1 MTEPARVFVIGG
13 ANADIKSRVDAPLV
27 TGTSNPGATSVRAG
41 GVARNV
47 AESLAR
53 LGMRVNLLSAV
64 GDDAFGRFVLAQ
76 ATGAGIDTRRVLT
89 VRGAATGTYNAIL
102 DADGG
107 LVVGVSSM
115 QVLEAITADVLHAHE
130 ADVRGASW
138 LVLDA
143 NLALESLDVALDLA
157 ARHAVPVAIEP
168 VSVAKAAR
176 LAPLLRRDRKVSLLT
191 PNRDE
196 LAVLVGTI
204 VDDSSLSRACEWLHE
219 RGVERVWVRL
229 GVAGSFLSAADG
241 TTTRVPTITADPVT
255 DVTGA
260 GDAAL
265 AGYLWAAIRGHDPAT
280 AARYGT
286 AAALCTLRSNGS
298 ADDHLTPHVLDEIE
312 QKLREIL

>member
-1 MTEPARVFVIGG
+1 MTEPGRVFVIGG

-27 TGTSNPGATSVRAG
+27 TGTSNPGATTVRAG

-53 LGMRVNLLSAV
+53 LGVRVNLLSAV

-76 ATGAGIDTRRVLT
+76 ATEAGIDTRSVLT
-89 VRGAATGTYNAIL
+89 VRDAATGTYNAIL

-107 LVVGVSSM
+107 LVLGVSSM
-115 QVLEAITADVLHAHE
+115 HVLGAITADVVHAHE
-130 ADVRGASW
+130 AVVRGASW
-138 LVLDA
+138 VVLDA
-143 NLALESLDVALDLA
+143 NLALGPLDVALDLA
-157 ARHAVPVAIEP
+157 ARHSVPVAIEP
-168 VSVAKAAR
+168 VSVTKAAR
-176 LAPLLRRDRKVSLLT
+176 LEPLLRPDRTVTLLT

-196 LAVLVGTI
+196 LAALVGTT
-204 VDDSSLSRACEWLHE
+204 VDDNSLAHACGSLHA
-219 RGVERVWVRL
+219 RGVEWVWVRL
-229 GVAGSFLSAADG
+229 GAAGSFLSAADG
-241 TTTRVPTITADPVT
+241 TTTRVPTFAVDTVT

-265 AGYLWAAIRGHDPAT
+265 AGYLWASIRGHDSAT

-298 ADDHLTPHVLDEIE
+298 ADDHLTPHALDEIE
-312 QKLREIL
+312 QKLREIF